1 LKPIRIA
8 PSVLAWDL
16 GDLAEAVDI
25 SAEGG
30 ADQVHLDV
38 IDGHFAP
45 NITFGPGTV
54 KALRKR
60 TDLKFDTHLMIDQ
73 PEAYAEKFLDAGS
86 DLLTFHAEVL
96 DGPRFDQLHSTIAKR
111 GKEIGLAIKPMTPLP
126 EWASSRL
133 DRISTLVVMT
143 VNPGFSGQTM
153 DMSVMPKLE
162 FIGTMVKERGLG
174 TDIEIDGGVEPENV
188 HEVVKRGGNVLVAGA
203 GVYAKK
209 DPVRAIGVLRERA
222 AEARGRA

>member
-1 LKPIRIA
+1 MNQIRIA
-8 PSVLAWDL
+8 PSILAWDL
-16 GDLAEAVDI
+16 SDLAEAVDI
-25 SAEGG
+25 SVKGG

-38 IDGHFAP
+38 IDGHLAP

-60 TDLKFDTHLMIDQ
+60 CDLKFDTHLMIDQ
-73 PEAYAEKFLDAGS
+73 PLLYVEKFLDAGS

-96 DGPRFDQLHSTIAKR
+96 DGRSFDNLQNKIKAR
-111 GKEIGLAIKPMTPLP
+111 GKEIGLAIKPATELP
-126 EWASSRL
+126 GWAVERL
-133 DRISTLVVMT
+133 ERLSTLVVMT
-143 VNPGFSGQTM
+143 VNPGFSGQAM

-162 FIGTMVKERGLG
+162 RLSEMVEEKGSG

-203 GVYAKK
+203 GVYAKS
-209 DPVRAIGVLRERA
+209 DPVKAIRVLREH
-222 AEARGRA
+222 AENARRKG